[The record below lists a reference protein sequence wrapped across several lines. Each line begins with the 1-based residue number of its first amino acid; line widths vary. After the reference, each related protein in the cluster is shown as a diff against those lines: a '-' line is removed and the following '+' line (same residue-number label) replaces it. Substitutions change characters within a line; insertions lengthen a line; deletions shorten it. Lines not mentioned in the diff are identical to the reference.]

1 MIRIIDYTKDKTLIF
16 DRLMEKE
23 DVGDTVRA
31 ILDDVRKRG
40 DAALREYTFRFDRAL
55 VEDARVSEE
64 EIGEAFLKV
73 ETEFLNI
80 LRKAAFNIRSFHEK
94 QKREGFRF
102 EREEGVVL
110 GQKVMAIENVGLYI
124 PGGTAA
130 YPSTVLMNAI
140 PAKIAGCRRIVLIS
154 PPQEDGKVD
163 PLIVA
168 AAKIAGVD
176 EIYKVGGAQGIAALA
191 YGTKTIRK
199 VDKIV
204 GPGNKYVAEAKRQV
218 FGMVAIDMIAGPSEI
233 LVISDGNS
241 DPRFLAAD
249 MLSQAEHDTDASAVL
264 ITDSKKLA
272 AEVQNEI
279 ENLLPGLERES
290 IARAS
295 IERHGKIIIVESLD
309 EAMDV
314 ANEIAPEHLE
324 LQLDDPFAWLDKVRN
339 AGSVFLGRNCP
350 EAMGDYYA
358 GPNHTLPTS
367 GTAKFSSPLSVD
379 DFIKKTQYIYYSDEA
394 LSRDYS
400 DVASFAEKEGLT
412 GHALSARIRNE
423 G

>member
-1 MIRIIDYTKDKTLIF
+1 MIRIIDYTKDRTLIF

-40 DAALREYTFRFDRAL
+40 DVALREYTFRFDRAL

-80 LRKAAFNIRSFHEK
+80 LRKAASNIRSFHEK

-110 GQKVMAIENVGLYI
+110 GQKVMPIENVGLYI

-176 EIYKVGGAQGIAALA
+176 AS
-191 YGTKTIRK
+191 
-199 VDKIV
+199 
-204 GPGNKYVAEAKRQV
+204 QV
-218 FGMVAIDMIAGPSEI
+218 RYLQAVKAWM
-233 LVISDGNS
+233 
-241 DPRFLAAD
+241 RYTRW
-249 MLSQAEHDTDASAVL
+249 AEH
-264 ITDSKKLA
+264 
-272 AEVQNEI
+272 
-279 ENLLPGLERES
+279 
-290 IARAS
+290 RA
-295 IERHGKIIIVESLD
+295 
-309 EAMDV
+309 
-314 ANEIAPEHLE
+314 
-324 LQLDDPFAWLDKVRN
+324 
-339 AGSVFLGRNCP
+339 
-350 EAMGDYYA
+350 
-358 GPNHTLPTS
+358 
-367 GTAKFSSPLSVD
+367 
-379 DFIKKTQYIYYSDEA
+379 
-394 LSRDYS
+394 
-400 DVASFAEKEGLT
+400 
-412 GHALSARIRNE
+412 
-423 G
+423 